1 VALALATDT
10 LLARPAP
17 RADACP
23 GEQGSV
29 LDREAL
35 LELGA
40 PCRLDACPFSANTST
55 LLAPAPGEMDMNRY
69 SFVALSGLL
78 LAAPCVAQEDGA
90 VQKEMVAAVSALIA
104 TVEQAAPT
112 ETMLGVGRKSNL
124 MLPGDSPERA
134 NWQYWPTVRV
144 GLPLEYM
151 SAVQRRLVHDLL
163 QTLLSSNGYLKATHI
178 MRLEEIL
185 DVLDEA
191 GLPRSVDHYRL
202 VVFGTPAVDNPW
214 GWRFEGH
221 HVSLNVAVSPE
232 RVTVTPS
239 FFGAN
244 PAEVVGGPL
253 AGFRVHGALED
264 LARDLLM
271 SLSDAQ
277 RAEAIV
283 AERAPAEIFSGNINK
298 DRSQWEAWRET
309 LVPEGVAVADLN
321 EVQQHWVRQ
330 MIDEVVGNYRP
341 ELAEE
346 HLSNLDIEELKFAWM
361 GPPERHAPHYFR
373 LQGADFM
380 FEYDNVQNDGNHV
393 HSVWRSKAADFGQD
407 ALGEHYRTSHLR

>member
-1 VALALATDT
+1 
-10 LLARPAP
+10 
-17 RADACP
+17 
-23 GEQGSV
+23 
-29 LDREAL
+29 
-35 LELGA
+35 
-40 PCRLDACPFSANTST
+40 
-55 LLAPAPGEMDMNRY
+55 MNRY
-69 SFVALSGLL
+69 SFVALSGLWL
-78 LAAPCVAQEDGA
+78 TAPCLAQEDGA
-90 VQKEMVAAVSALIA
+90 VQGEMAAVVAALIA

-112 ETMLGVGRKSNL
+112 ETMLGVGRKANL
-124 MLPGDSPERA
+124 LLPVDSPERV

-151 SAVQRRLVHDLL
+151 SAAQRRLVHDLL
-163 QTLLSSNGYLKATHI
+163 RTLLSSNGYLKATHI

-202 VVFGTPAVDNPW
+202 VVFGTPSVEAPW
-214 GWRFEGH
+214 AWRFEGH
-221 HVSLNVAVSPE
+221 HVSLSVSVSPE
-232 RVTVTPS
+232 RVAVTPS

-253 AGFRVHGALED
+253 AGFRVHGVLED

-271 SLSDAQ
+271 SLSDAE
-277 RAEAIV
+277 RREAIV

-298 DRSQWEAWRET
+298 DRSQWEAWRQT
-309 LVPEGVAVADLN
+309 LVPQGVAVADLN

-330 MIDEVVGNYRP
+330 IIEEIVGNYRS
-341 ELAEE
+341 EVAADY
-346 HLSNLDIEELKFAWM
+346 LSDLDIEELKFAWM

-373 LQGADFM
+373 LQGGDFM

-393 HSVWRSKAADFGQD
+393 HSVWRSLSQDFGQD